1 MRDAVIVEAVRTPVG
16 KRNGGLSGVHPVDLS
31 GHVLKALAE
40 RTGIDPALVDDVIW
54 GCVSQVG
61 EQTFDIARNAVL
73 AAGWP
78 ESVPGVTVDRQCGS
92 SQQAVHFAAAGVISG
107 QYDVVVAGGVESMSR
122 VPMGFSV
129 SGAWPFG
136 ESFRARYDGV
146 APNQGIGAEMIAERW
161 DLSRTQLDEYS
172 LASHEKAA
180 AAQDEGRFDEQIVP
194 VTTPDGTSGRK
205 DEGIRRGG
213 TLESL
218 AKLKPAFRPDGVI
231 TAGNSSQISDGSAAL
246 LITTSEKA
254 AELGLTPLARIH
266 TAVLAGA
273 DPVIMLTAPIPATT
287 QGAGAQR
294 PVHRP
299 DRRVRGQRG
308 VRAGAA
314 GLAGR
319 DRRRP
324 QGAEPQRRRDRA
336 GPPARR
342 QRRPADD
349 HAGATTCAT
358 TASATGCRPCA
369 RAAARPTPPSSSC
382 SSPKITCAAPC
393 YDPEHEQFREVVR
406 EFLAREVAPHA
417 PGLGD
422 RRDRRPRGVPGCG
435 QARRDRLQR
444 ARRVRRRGRRDFRF
458 NAVVAEELA
467 VAGPGTPA
475 FTLHNDIVAPY
486 LVSLAT
492 PEQQQRWLPG
502 FASGDL
508 IGAIAMSEP
517 GAGSDLAGV
526 RTHAERDGTT
536 GCCPG
541 PRPSSPPASTPT
553 WSSWSTRT
561 DPTAGHRG
569 FSLLVV
575 ERDMPGFTR
584 GRNLEKIGQKSQD
597 TAELFFD
604 QVRVPAA
611 NVLGQQGRGFY
622 HLMHNLPAERLSIAV
637 SAVAGARAIF
647 TETVA
652 YAKNR
657 TAFGQ
662 PIGAFQHNRFVL
674 AELDTELDIAQVYVD
689 RCLEAVVA
697 GELTAVEAAK
707 AKWWTTELQKR
718 VVDAC
723 VQLHGGY
730 GYMLEY
736 PVARAYLDARVQ
748 TIYGGTTEIMKE
760 IIGRD
765 LGL

>member
-1 MRDAVIVEAVRTPVG
+1 MRRTV
-16 KRNGGLSGVHPVDLS
+16 
-31 GHVLKALAE
+31 
-40 RTGIDPALVDDVIW
+40 
-54 GCVSQVG
+54 
-61 EQTFDIARNAVL
+61 F
-73 AAGWP
+73 
-78 ESVPGVTVDRQCGS
+78 
-92 SQQAVHFAAAGVISG
+92 
-107 QYDVVVAGGVESMSR
+107 
-122 VPMGFSV
+122 
-129 SGAWPFG
+129 
-136 ESFRARYDGV
+136 
-146 APNQGIGAEMIAERW
+146 
-161 DLSRTQLDEYS
+161 
-172 LASHEKAA
+172 
-180 AAQDEGRFDEQIVP
+180 
-194 VTTPDGTSGRK
+194 
-205 DEGIRRGG
+205 
-213 TLESL
+213 
-218 AKLKPAFRPDGVI
+218 
-231 TAGNSSQISDGSAAL
+231 
-246 LITTSEKA
+246 
-254 AELGLTPLARIH
+254 
-266 TAVLAGA
+266 
-273 DPVIMLTAPIPATT
+273 
-287 QGAGAQR
+287 
-294 PVHRP
+294 
-299 DRRVRGQRG
+299 
-308 VRAGAA
+308 
-314 GLAGR
+314 
-319 DRRRP
+319 
-324 QGAEPQRRRDRA
+324 
-336 GPPARR
+336 
-342 QRRPADD
+342 
-349 HAGATTCAT
+349 
-358 TASATGCRPCA
+358 
-369 RAAARPTPPSSSC
+369 
-382 SSPKITCAAPC
+382 
-393 YDPEHEQFREVVR
+393 DPEHEQFREVVR

-417 PGLGD
+417 RSWEAAGIVD
-422 RRDRRPRGVPGCG
+422 REVYRAAGKHGVIGFNVPEEFGG
-435 QARRDRLQR
+435 GG
-444 ARRVRRRGRRDFRF
+444 VSDFRF

-486 LVSLAT
+486 LVSLST
-492 PEQQQRWLPG
+492 PEQQQRWLPR

-526 RTHAERDGTT
+526 RTHAERDGSDWVLSGSKTFI
-536 GCCPG
+536 
-541 PRPSSPPASTPT
+541 SSGINADLVIVV
-553 WSSWSTRT
+553 TRT

-637 SAVAGARAIF
+637 SAVAGARAVL

-674 AELDTELDIAQVYVD
+674 AELDTELDIARVYVD